1 MTAEDKAYREEIVA
15 MQETP
20 EQTRERMAKR
30 VKELKEEKDRR
41 RQEDVSQR
49 LDRRFEQNA
58 DELRK
63 VDKDLKELK
72 LAYERNIQLVEKQ
85 SNLQNQY
92 EGMC

>member
-1 MTAEDKAYREEIVA
+1 MLLEEDRAYKEEIVA

-30 VKELKEEKDRR
+30 VKELKEEKERR
-41 RQEDVSQR
+41 RQEDVNQR
-49 LDRRFEQNA
+49 LEKRFEQNA

-72 LAYERNIQLVEKQ
+72 LSY
-85 SNLQNQY
+85 
-92 EGMC
+92 